1 MLNKMFKRLKTS
13 TQISLKFTL
22 FSAGILLLISVVMNL
37 FFFFFWYFDLRKPL
51 HPTAL
56 NSNQKHA
63 FLPKTSFQHRELRFP
78 LTSQEAVVLL
88 DEEQFFQIV
97 DVDDYYLYVVKE
109 GDELR
114 VRNISQQMELQI
126 LLFWISLA
134 VVAGGTVLS
143 YLISLFFVK
152 TALKKLNAL
161 NKALEDIDIDRL
173 DCKIQ
178 ITGHPQDEI
187 NRVSQKFN
195 QALVKIESQTRG
207 LKDFVRNASHELKT
221 PLMAMSSLLSLARKS
236 KDYENTLEQIKIEI
250 KRMDNLLDTL
260 LLITQLEEKTQ
271 LSKEKTELTRTIRSL
286 TEQFQLQ
293 YQEKKLTLEL
303 DLPESLEKEI
313 NSQGRNSII
322 SNLIGNAFKFVEQEG
337 RIKIS
342 LSSNAFQVRNSW
354 SSISPEQREK
364 IRERF
369 WQAEASHSDSKS
381 FWLGLYLAKL
391 FADKQGFKL
400 ECESWMAS
408 GVSFLLT
415 FS

>member
-22 FSAGILLLISVVMNL
+22 FSAGILLLISAVMNL

-51 HPTAL
+51 HPAAL

-114 VRNISQQMELQI
+114 VRNVSQQMELQI

-236 KDYENTLEQIKIEI
+236 KDYENTLDQVKIEI

-313 NSQGRNSII
+313 NPQGRNSII

-400 ECESWMAS
+400 ECESWAAS
-408 GVSFLLT
+408 GVSFLLK

>member
-1 MLNKMFKRLKTS
+1 MFKRFKTS

-22 FSAGILLLISVVMNL
+22 FSAGILLLISLMMNL
-37 FFFFFWYFDLRKPL
+37 FFFFFWYFGLRKPI
-51 HPTAL
+51 HPVPL
-56 NSNQKHA
+56 NKNQKYT
-63 FLPKTSFQHRELRFP
+63 FSSNENFQHRELRFP
-78 LTSQEAVVLL
+78 INSKEASLLL
-88 DEEQFFQIV
+88 DEEQFFQII
-97 DVDDYYLYVVKE
+97 DIDDYYLYFVKE
-109 GDELR
+109 GDEVR
-114 VRNISQQMELQI
+114 VRNVTQQMELQI
-126 LLFWISLA
+126 LLFWISL
-134 VVAGGTVLS
+134 VVVVGGTAIS

-161 NKALEDIDIDRL
+161 NKALENIDIDRL
-173 DCKIQ
+173 DCKIE

-250 KRMDNLLDTL
+250 KRMDSLLDTL

-271 LSKEKTELTRTIRSL
+271 LRREKTELTRTIRSL
-286 TEQFQLQ
+286 IEQFQLQ

-303 DLPESLEKEI
+303 DLPEYLEKEI
-313 NSQGRNSII
+313 NPQGRNCII
-322 SNLIGNAFKFVEQEG
+322 TNLIGNAFKFVDQEG
-337 RIKIS
+337 KIKIS
-342 LSSNAFQVRNSW
+342 LSSNAFQVWNSW
-354 SSISPEQREK
+354 SHISLEQREK

-369 WQAEASHSDSKS
+369 WQAEASHSDRKS

-400 ECESWMAS
+400 ECESWTAS

>member
-51 HPTAL
+51 HPAAL

-114 VRNISQQMELQI
+114 VRNVSQQMELQI

-236 KDYENTLEQIKIEI
+236 KDYENTLDQVKIEI

-313 NSQGRNSII
+313 NPQGRNSII

-342 LSSNAFQVRNSW
+342 LSSNAFQVRNS
-354 SSISPEQREK
+354 
-364 IRERF
+364 
-369 WQAEASHSDSKS
+369 
-381 FWLGLYLAKL
+381 
-391 FADKQGFKL
+391 
-400 ECESWMAS
+400 
-408 GVSFLLT
+408 
-415 FS
+415 

>member
-1 MLNKMFKRLKTS
+1 MTNKMFKRLKTS

-22 FSAGILLLISVVMNL
+22 FSAGILLLISLVMNL

-51 HPTAL
+51 HPAAL

-114 VRNISQQMELQI
+114 VRNVSQQMELQI
-126 LLFWISLA
+126 LLFWISLV

-173 DCKIQ
+173 DCKIE

-250 KRMDNLLDTL
+250 KRMDSLLDTL

-313 NSQGRNSII
+313 NPQGRNSII

-342 LSSNAFQVRNSW
+342 LSSNAFQVRNS
-354 SSISPEQREK
+354 
-364 IRERF
+364 
-369 WQAEASHSDSKS
+369 
-381 FWLGLYLAKL
+381 
-391 FADKQGFKL
+391 
-400 ECESWMAS
+400 
-408 GVSFLLT
+408 
-415 FS
+415 

>member
-1 MLNKMFKRLKTS
+1 MFKRLKTS

-143 YLISLFFVK
+143 YLISLFFCK
-152 TALKKLNAL
+152 NSPQ
-161 NKALEDIDIDRL
+161 KAE
-173 DCKIQ
+173 C
-178 ITGHPQDEI
+178 
-187 NRVSQKFN
+187 
-195 QALVKIESQTRG
+195 
-207 LKDFVRNASHELKT
+207 
-221 PLMAMSSLLSLARKS
+221 
-236 KDYENTLEQIKIEI
+236 
-250 KRMDNLLDTL
+250 
-260 LLITQLEEKTQ
+260 TQ
-271 LSKEKTELTRTIRSL
+271 
-286 TEQFQLQ
+286 
-293 YQEKKLTLEL
+293 
-303 DLPESLEKEI
+303 
-313 NSQGRNSII
+313 
-322 SNLIGNAFKFVEQEG
+322 
-337 RIKIS
+337 
-342 LSSNAFQVRNSW
+342 
-354 SSISPEQREK
+354 
-364 IRERF
+364 
-369 WQAEASHSDSKS
+369 
-381 FWLGLYLAKL
+381 
-391 FADKQGFKL
+391 
-400 ECESWMAS
+400 
-408 GVSFLLT
+408 
-415 FS
+415 

>member
-22 FSAGILLLISVVMNL
+22 FSAGILLLISLVMNL

>member
-22 FSAGILLLISVVMNL
+22 FSAGILLLISAVMNL

-51 HPTAL
+51 HPAAL

-114 VRNISQQMELQI
+114 VRNVSQQMELQI

-236 KDYENTLEQIKIEI
+236 KDYENTLDQVKIEI

-313 NSQGRNSII
+313 NPQGRNSII

-342 LSSNAFQVRNSW
+342 LSSNAFQVRNS
-354 SSISPEQREK
+354 
-364 IRERF
+364 
-369 WQAEASHSDSKS
+369 
-381 FWLGLYLAKL
+381 
-391 FADKQGFKL
+391 
-400 ECESWMAS
+400 
-408 GVSFLLT
+408 
-415 FS
+415 